1 MADILTAG
9 DGVNAPP
16 MGAGTA
22 VGSASASMAASPE
35 VRRSDF
41 EGAFTSRAKNLVK
54 GVGHVTNNGIPLDDV
69 AHAGEIITKSHQ
81 AILDV
86 RTATMRGAWDT
97 DSVMSGM
104 SQDFWNNSQMLAAGY
119 QARKDASIRKAF
131 SATNLGLGGV
141 PYGLV
146 PFDLLAPSR
155 LIYPVYTLFR
165 NKFPRPAGQGSSR
178 QVYGLLGR
186 HLHPG
191 ACRIHQLPCF
201 Y

>member
-9 DGVNAPP
+9 DGVTAPP

-22 VGSASASMAASPE
+22 VGAANASMAASPE

-69 AHAGEIITKSHQ
+69 VHAGEIITKSHQ

-97 DSVMSGM
+97 ESVMSSM
-104 SQDFWNNSQMLAAGY
+104 SQDFWNNSSMLAAGY
-119 QARKDASIRKAF
+119 QARKDANIRKAF

-155 LIYPVYTLFR
+155 LIYPV
-165 NKFPRPAGQGSSR
+165 N
-178 QVYGLLGR
+178 V
-186 HLHPG
+186 
-191 ACRIHQLPCF
+191 
-201 Y
+201 